1 MLNPTFEKQLKDGD
15 SRYTMVML
23 AAKRAR
29 QIVEGSEALVESKS
43 QKPVTIAIEE
53 ILAGKVN
60 YLNPSEYTELGEEP
74 KEVEREKVD
83 EDENQDIEK

>member
-1 MLNPTFEKQLKDGD
+1 MLNPTFEKQLKEGD

-29 QIVEGSEALVESKS
+29 QIVEGSETLVESKS
-43 QKPVTIAIEE
+43 EKAVTIAIEE

-60 YLNPSEYTELGEEP
+60 YLNPSEYTELGEEA
-74 KEVEREKVD
+74 KDLEIEELEVVTI
-83 EDENQDIEK
+83 QDIEE